1 MTLSLL
7 PSDILHKILRHLA
20 ILWAIDSAIP
30 YSKLHKQPSYISN
43 LGLACHLF
51 AGATRSHLYK
61 TIHIDSKA
69 RCEGLLGLFNINPF
83 LPSCIQHVVVARSG
97 LDMVHD
103 AVYAETLW
111 LFSLSS
117 RTLMP
122 YLSSISTLKLE
133 NIKLAQLHIFQ
144 VVSQGLT
151 HPLSAVTRLEII
163 SCSYTLHQISV
174 LLEHAPRLEHFAMQ
188 RETMKEETDI
198 RPPMMML
205 TPSHFPF
212 SSLILHEMHIH
223 DAERL
228 EMLVDCLRSSGR
240 VRALRK
246 LTIWTCRSQ
255 ATSCSWLLV
264 RDACLTLEELVL
276 EVRGGD
282 VGSLRD
288 AILFEL
294 TPIELPRLTSLLL
307 RVGSPVNG
315 FRDVGMMESCVN
327 FLSLLRP
334 LSLFSLEMRIWLR
347 TGRDDTVRMTAFW
360 HQLGT
365 LDVCLTSLSL
375 NGLSSVSLLVWS
387 IRPNR
392 IAGGPLP
399 FTEGDILDAMPQ
411 TVREG
416 LLTCKARKHHVWNG
430 WEREADVAQK

>member
-1 MTLSLL
+1 
-7 PSDILHKILRHLA
+7 
-20 ILWAIDSAIP
+20 
-30 YSKLHKQPSYISN
+30 
-43 LGLACHLF
+43 
-51 AGATRSHLYK
+51 
-61 TIHIDSKA
+61 
-69 RCEGLLGLFNINPF
+69 
-83 LPSCIQHVVVARSG
+83 
-97 LDMVHD
+97 MVHD

-133 NIKLAQLHIFQ
+133 NIKLAQLHIFR

-151 HPLSAVTRLEII
+151 HLLSAVTRLEVI

-174 LLEHAPRLEHFAMQ
+174 LLEHTPRLEHFEMH
-188 RETMKEETDI
+188 RETMKEETEI

-205 TPSHFPF
+205 PPSHSPL

-264 RDACLTLEELVL
+264 RDACQTLEELVL

-282 VGSLRD
+282 VGSLRE

-294 TPIELPRLTSLLL
+294 NPIELPRLTSLLL